1 MVDLAGLPG
10 VATLHRAAMFGIRM
24 AAARSELPYRAY
36 RKMWRGVGQ
45 HQTGTTYFGAKFEAD
60 IRDSVPTK
68 AFFFGAWEP
77 NISHQIKR
85 RLRMGRLFVDVG
97 SNFGYYSLLASKAL
111 GADGGV
117 VAVEASPRIF
127 QRLNRN
133 LARNGCSNVRTVNAA
148 ASDRE
153 GELTVYAGPSFNT
166 GATSTLEA
174 WRHGEPEAVVPAL
187 PLDVIL
193 TPEERMR
200 VGLIKID
207 VEGAEL
213 PILRR
218 LRETSGLYPT
228 DMELI
233 VEFSPFGDGAEWGP
247 LFDDYLSDGFLAYGI
262 ENQYDDAYYLR
273 WREPCR
279 LQPLPSAP
287 DAKMDILFTRDRD
300 AAAVSSV

>member
-10 VATLHRAAMFGIRM
+10 VGTLHRAAMFGIRR
-24 AAARSELPYRAY
+24 AAARSELPYRVY
-36 RKMWRGVGQ
+36 RKLWRRLGR
-45 HQTGTTYFGAKFEAD
+45 HQTGTTYFGARFEAD
-60 IRDSVPTK
+60 IRDRVPAS

-77 NISHQIKR
+77 NISHHIAR
-85 RLRMGRLFVDVG
+85 RLRPGRLFVDVG
-97 SNFGYYSLLASKAL
+97 SNFGYYALLASKAL

-117 VAVEASPRIF
+117 VAVEASPGIF
-127 QRLNRN
+127 ERLNRN
-133 LARNGCSNVRTVNAA
+133 VARNGCANVRTVNAA

-153 GELTVYAGPSFNT
+153 GELTIYAGPSFNT
-166 GATSTLEA
+166 GATSTIEA

-187 PLDVIL
+187 PLDAIL
-193 TPEERMR
+193 TADELRR
-200 VGLIKID
+200 VCLVKID

-218 LRETSGLYPT
+218 LRQTIGLYPT

-233 VEFSPFGDGAEWGP
+233 VEFSPFGDAAEWGP

-262 ENQYDDAYYLR
+262 ENRYDDASYLR
-273 WREPCR
+273 WRKPCR
-279 LQPLPSAP
+279 LQPLTSAP

-300 AAAVSSV
+300 AAAEPSV